1 MENEVIFFGWN
12 RPVPGREQI
21 GQEHFQ
27 EFLGYLAGLQ
37 ASGAIASFEPVL
49 LSNHGGDLNGF
60 VLIRGNGEQLNALA
74 STEEWMVHNTRGGYH
89 LEGAGAVRGVSGDGV
104 MEWLKAYRAVLERYA

>member
-1 MENEVIFFGWN
+1 MENEVVLFGWN
-12 RPVPGREQI
+12 RPVPGREQA
-21 GQEHFQ
+21 GVEHFQ

-60 VLIRGNGEQLNALA
+60 FLLRGSGEQLSAVV
-74 STEEWMVHNTRGGYH
+74 STEEWIVHNTRAGFH
-89 LEGAGAVRGVSGDGV
+89 LEGSGAVRGVSGDGV
-104 MEWLKAYRAVLERYA
+104 MEWLKLYGAVLERYA